1 MLLRF
6 GVTRYGFYESFF
18 FPFILVEFRGVVGIL
33 WNYASCFLGILVLG
47 HMALDI
53 RKKLILYFTVF
64 CRNLENYG
72 IKTL

>member
-1 MLLRF
+1 MELCKLFLR
-6 GVTRYGFYESFF
+6 
-18 FPFILVEFRGVVGIL
+18 
-33 WNYASCFLGILVLG
+33 NLGY
-47 HMALDI
+47 MALDI

>member
-1 MLLRF
+1 M
-6 GVTRYGFYESFF
+6 
-18 FPFILVEFRGVVGIL
+18 EF
-33 WNYASCFLGILVLG
+33 YASCFLGICALG
-47 HMALDI
+47 YMALDI